1 MTEDLLQLSQE
12 LSRRGEPFA
21 LATVVWRRAPSSAQ
35 PGNQAIV
42 TAAGKVRGWL
52 SGACAESV
60 VIREAR
66 KALETGE
73 PHLVLLGSPEE
84 LAARTN
90 DGISLVPMQCQSEGA
105 IELFVQPVL
114 PKPHL
119 VMIGRTPMVSTL
131 TSLAKTLG
139 WRTVVVDDRGDPD
152 AHPDAGLVV
161 TTLDLEAAG
170 VGENSLV
177 VVATQGQYDELA
189 VDKALGTK
197 AAFIGL
203 IASRKRAQAVL
214 DWLRDV
220 DYTEEALARVK
231 APAGLDLGS
240 LKHEEIAVGVL
251 AELVQFNAARQPA
264 LAAFPPDPAPD
275 PARAPEPRVSTAAA
289 SPAAPDRDATGAPAS
304 ASAQADAP
312 GDAIDPVCDML
323 VDIASARFVSEHE
336 GQTYYFCCPACKKK
350 FEADPARYL
359 TPVTA

>member
-1 MTEDLLQLSQE
+1 MTEDLLQLRQD

-52 SGACAESV
+52 SGACADSV

-66 KALETGE
+66 KAMETGE
-73 PHLVLLGSPEE
+73 AQLVLLGSPDE
-84 LAARTN
+84 LAARAN

-105 IELFVQPVL
+105 IELFVEPVL

-119 VMIGRTPMVSTL
+119 VLIGRTPMVKTL
-131 TSLAKTLG
+131 TGLAKTLG
-139 WRTVVVDDRGDPD
+139 WRTVVVDDRGDPE
-152 AHPDAGLVV
+152 AHPQADHVV

-203 IASRKRAQAVL
+203 IASRKRSKGVM

-220 DYTEEALARVK
+220 DYTEEMLARVK

-251 AELVQFNAARQPA
+251 AELVQFNAARKPS
-264 LAAFPPDPAPD
+264 
-275 PARAPEPRVSTAAA
+275 VVAA
-289 SPAAPDRDATGAPAS
+289 SSPSSSSEAARNEATETPTAPVPS
-304 ASAQADAP
+304 AGDSP
-312 GDAIDPVCDML
+312 GDAVDPVCDML
-323 VDIASARFVSEHE
+323 VDIVTARFVSEHE

-350 FEADPARYL
+350 FEAEPAKYL
-359 TPVTA
+359 TPATA

>member
-1 MTEDLLQLSQE
+1 MTEDLVQLSQD

-73 PHLVLLGSPEE
+73 PQLVLLGSPEE
-84 LAARTN
+84 LEARAN

-119 VMIGRTPMVSTL
+119 VMIGRTPMVGTL
-131 TSLAKTLG
+131 TSLAKALG

-152 AHPDAGLVV
+152 SHPDAGLVV

-251 AELVQFNAARQPA
+251 AELVQFNSARQPTVP
-264 LAAFPPDPAPD
+264 AAAAEPGRD
-275 PARAPEPRVSTAAA
+275 PARAPEPQASTATG
-289 SPAAPDRDATGAPAS
+289 SPAAPDRS
-304 ASAQADAP
+304 AP
-312 GDAIDPVCDML
+312 GVDHEGTPAAAPVDAIDPVCDML
-323 VDIASARFVSEHE
+323 VDVATARFVSEHE

>member
-1 MTEDLLQLSQE
+1 MTEDLLQLRQD

-52 SGACAESV
+52 SGACADSV
-60 VIREAR
+60 VVREAR
-66 KALETGE
+66 KAMETGE
-73 PHLVLLGSPEE
+73 AQLVLLGSPDE
-84 LAARTN
+84 LAARAN

-105 IELFVQPVL
+105 IELFVEPVL

-119 VMIGRTPMVSTL
+119 VLIGRTPMVRTL
-131 TSLAKTLG
+131 TALARTLG
-139 WRTVVVDDRGDPD
+139 WRTVVVDDRGDPE
-152 AHPDAGLVV
+152 AHPQADHVV

-170 VGENSLV
+170 VGENSLI

-203 IASRKRAQAVL
+203 IASRKRSKGVM

-220 DYTEEALARVK
+220 DYTDEMLARVK

-251 AELVQFNAARQPA
+251 AELVQFNAARKPSA
-264 LAAFPPDPAPD
+264 
-275 PARAPEPRVSTAAA
+275 VAA
-289 SPAAPDRDATGAPAS
+289 SSPQETSSDEASPSEAS
-304 ASAQADAP
+304 ASEATESPISPDPGLGDSPADAV
-312 GDAIDPVCDML
+312 DPVCDML
-323 VDIASARFVSEHE
+323 VDVATARFVSEHE

-350 FEADPARYL
+350 FEAEPAKYL
-359 TPVTA
+359 APATA

>member
-1 MTEDLLQLSQE
+1 MTEDLMQLSQD
-12 LSRRGEPFA
+12 LSRRGEAFA

-66 KALETGE
+66 RALETGE
-73 PHLVLLGSPEE
+73 PQLVLLGSPEE
-84 LAARTN
+84 LEARAN

-119 VMIGRTPMVSTL
+119 VMIGRTPMVGTL

-139 WRTVVVDDRGDPD
+139 WRTVVVDDRGDPES
-152 AHPDAGLVV
+152 HPDAGLVV
-161 TTLDLEAAG
+161 TTLDLDAAG

-189 VDKALGTK
+189 VDKALGTN

-251 AELVQFNAARQPA
+251 AELVQFNAARQLAVPA
-264 LAAFPPDPAPD
+264 APAVPAAD
-275 PARAPEPRVSTAAA
+275 PARAPEPEA
-289 SPAAPDRDATGAPAS
+289 SPAAPDRSGSGAGHEEAPAS
-304 ASAQADAP
+304 VP
-312 GDAIDPVCDML
+312 VDAIDPVCDML
-323 VDIASARFVSEHE
+323 VDVATARFVSEHE

>member
-1 MTEDLLQLSQE
+1 MTEDLLELSQE

-52 SGACAESV
+52 SGACADSV

-66 KALETGE
+66 KALESGE
-73 PHLVLLGSPEE
+73 PQLVLLGSPEE
-84 LAARTN
+84 LAARAD

-170 VGENSLV
+170 VAENSLV

-251 AELVQFNAARQPA
+251 AELVQFNAARQPSVA
-264 LAAFPPDPAPD
+264 VSPPD
-275 PARAPEPRVSTAAA
+275 PARAPEPQVSTAAA
-289 SPAAPDRDATGAPAS
+289 DAPAAADRNAAGAPAA
-304 ASAQADAP
+304 ASAPADAP
-312 GDAIDPVCDML
+312 RDAIDPVCDML

>member
-1 MTEDLLQLSQE
+1 MMTEDLLQLRQD

-73 PHLVLLGSPEE
+73 PQLVLLGSPEE
-84 LAARTN
+84 LAARTD

-105 IELFVQPVL
+105 IELFVQPIL

-131 TSLAKTLG
+131 AALAKTLG
-139 WRTVVVDDRGDPD
+139 WRTVVVDDRGDPE
-152 AHPDAGLVV
+152 AHPNADLVV
-161 TTLDLEAAG
+161 TLDLEAAG
-170 VGENSLV
+170 IGESSLV

-189 VDKALGTK
+189 VDKALGTT
-197 AAFIGL
+197 AAYIGL

-251 AELVQFNAARQPA
+251 AELVQFNAARQPSVA
-264 LAAFPPDPAPD
+264 VSPPD
-275 PARAPEPRVSTAAA
+275 PARAPEPQVST
-289 SPAAPDRDATGAPAS
+289 T
-304 ASAQADAP
+304 
-312 GDAIDPVCDML
+312 
-323 VDIASARFVSEHE
+323 
-336 GQTYYFCCPACKKK
+336 
-350 FEADPARYL
+350 
-359 TPVTA
+359 

>member
-1 MTEDLLQLSQE
+1 MTEDLVQLSQD

-73 PHLVLLGSPEE
+73 PQLVLLGSPEE
-84 LAARTN
+84 LEARAN

-105 IELFVQPVL
+105 IELFVQPFL

-119 VMIGRTPMVSTL
+119 VMIGRTPMVGTL
-131 TSLAKTLG
+131 TSLAKALG
-139 WRTVVVDDRGDPD
+139 WRTVVVDDRGDAD
-152 AHPDAGLVV
+152 SHPDAGLVV

-251 AELVQFNAARQPA
+251 AELVQFNAARQPTVP
-264 LAAFPPDPAPD
+264 AAGAEPAPD
-275 PARAPEPRVSTAAA
+275 PARAPEPQASTATG
-289 SPAAPDRDATGAPAS
+289 SPAAPDGS
-304 ASAQADAP
+304 AP
-312 GDAIDPVCDML
+312 GVDHEGTPAAAPVDAIDPVCDML
-323 VDIASARFVSEHE
+323 VDVATARFVSEHE

>member
-1 MTEDLLQLSQE
+1 MTEDLLQLRQD

-52 SGACAESV
+52 SGACADSV

-66 KALETGE
+66 KAMETGE
-73 PHLVLLGSPEE
+73 AQLVLLGSPEE
-84 LAARTN
+84 LAARAN

-105 IELFVQPVL
+105 IELFVEPVL

-119 VMIGRTPMVSTL
+119 VLIGRTPMVRTL
-131 TSLAKTLG
+131 TALAKTLG
-139 WRTVVVDDRGDPD
+139 WRTVVVDDRGDPE
-152 AHPDAGLVV
+152 AHPQADHVI
-161 TTLDLEAAG
+161 TTLDLAAAG
-170 VGENSLV
+170 VGENSLI

-189 VDKALGTK
+189 VDKALGTN

-203 IASRKRAQAVL
+203 IASRKRSKAVM

-220 DYTEEALARVK
+220 DYTDEMLARVK

-251 AELVQFNAARQPA
+251 AELVQFNAARKPSVTA
-264 LAAFPPDPAPD
+264 SPEGTPTF
-275 PARAPEPRVSTAAA
+275 PEPQASVASTAQVPEAQP
-289 SPAAPDRDATGAPAS
+289 SAAPGVVAVAADGP
-304 ASAQADAP
+304 ADAV
-312 GDAIDPVCDML
+312 DPVCDML
-323 VDIASARFVSEHE
+323 VDIATAHFVSEHE

-350 FEADPARYL
+350 FEADPAKYL
-359 TPVTA
+359 TPATA

>member
-1 MTEDLLQLSQE
+1 MTEDLLQLRQD

-73 PHLVLLGSPEE
+73 PQLVLLGSPEE
-84 LAARTN
+84 LEARAN

-119 VMIGRTPMVSTL
+119 VMIGRTPMVGTL

-152 AHPDAGLVV
+152 SHPDAGLVV

-170 VGENSLV
+170 VDENSLV

-197 AAFIGL
+197 AAYIGL
-203 IASRKRAQAVL
+203 VASRKRAGAVM

-220 DYTEEALARVK
+220 EYTDEMLARVK

-251 AELVQFNAARQPA
+251 AELVQFSAARKPS
-264 LAAFPPDPAPD
+264 L
-275 PARAPEPRVSTAAA
+275 AA
-289 SPAAPDRDATGAPAS
+289 SPPSQAAEASTSQDSEAAPTSAAAEDVATP
-304 ASAQADAP
+304 DAP
-312 GDAIDPVCDML
+312 VDAVDPVCDML
-323 VDIASARFVSEHE
+323 VDVATARFVSEHE

>member
-1 MTEDLLQLSQE
+1 MTEDLLQLRQD

-52 SGACAESV
+52 SGACADSV
-60 VIREAR
+60 VVREAR
-66 KALETGE
+66 KAMETGE
-73 PHLVLLGSPEE
+73 AQLVLLGSPEE
-84 LAARTN
+84 LAARAN

-105 IELFVQPVL
+105 IELFVEPVL

-119 VMIGRTPMVSTL
+119 VLIGRTPMVRTL
-131 TSLAKTLG
+131 TALAKTLG
-139 WRTVVVDDRGDPD
+139 WRTVVVDDRGDPE
-152 AHPDAGLVV
+152 AHPQADHVV

-203 IASRKRAQAVL
+203 IASRKRSKGVL

-220 DYTEEALARVK
+220 DYSEEMLARVK

-251 AELVQFNAARQPA
+251 AELVQFNAARKPSA
-264 LAAFPPDPAPD
+264 LAASSPQETSSDEASPSEASTSKAAETPISPDPGPGD
-275 PARAPEPRVSTAAA
+275 
-289 SPAAPDRDATGAPAS
+289 SPA
-304 ASAQADAP
+304 
-312 GDAIDPVCDML
+312 DAIDPVCDML
-323 VDIASARFVSEHE
+323 VDIATARFVSEHE

-350 FEADPARYL
+350 FEAEPSKYL
-359 TPVTA
+359 TPATA

>member
-1 MTEDLLQLSQE
+1 LLLRQV

-60 VIREAR
+60 IIREAR
-66 KALETGE
+66 KAMETGE
-73 PHLVLLGSPEE
+73 AQVVLLGSPEE
-84 LAARTN
+84 LAARAD

-119 VMIGRTPMVSTL
+119 VLIGRTPMVGTL

-139 WRTVVVDDRGDPD
+139 WRTVVVDDRGDPE
-152 AHPDAGLVV
+152 AHPDADRVV
-161 TTLDLEAAG
+161 TTLDLDAAM
-170 VGENSLV
+170 VNENSLV

-189 VDKALGTK
+189 VDKALGTR
-197 AAFIGL
+197 AAYIGL
-203 IASRKRAQAVL
+203 IASRKRAKAVL

-220 DYTEEALARVK
+220 DYSEEMLARVK

-251 AELVQFNAARQPA
+251 AELVQFTAARKPS
-264 LAAFPPDPAPD
+264 L
-275 PARAPEPRVSTAAA
+275 VA
-289 SPAAPDRDATGAPAS
+289 SPLPEATTSAAPLSTTPAS
-304 ASAQADAP
+304 ATPATASLPIAGDVAVAPDGPVDAV
-312 GDAIDPVCDML
+312 DPVCDML
-323 VDIASARFVSEHE
+323 VDIATARFVTEHE

-350 FEADPARYL
+350 FEAEPAKYL
-359 TPVTA
+359 THATA

>member
-1 MTEDLLQLSQE
+1 MTEDLLQLRQD

-73 PHLVLLGSPEE
+73 PQLVLLGSPEE
-84 LAARTN
+84 LEARAN

-119 VMIGRTPMVSTL
+119 VMIGRTPMVGTL

-152 AHPDAGLVV
+152 SHPDAGLVV

-170 VGENSLV
+170 VDENSLV

-197 AAFIGL
+197 AAYIGL
-203 IASRKRAQAVL
+203 VASRKRAGAVM

-220 DYTEEALARVK
+220 EYTDEMLARVK

-251 AELVQFNAARQPA
+251 AELVEFNAARKPS
-264 LAAFPPDPAPD
+264 L
-275 PARAPEPRVSTAAA
+275 AA
-289 SPAAPDRDATGAPAS
+289 SPPSQAAEASTSQDLGAAPPSSAAEDVATP
-304 ASAQADAP
+304 DAP
-312 GDAIDPVCDML
+312 VDAVDPVCDML
-323 VDIASARFVSEHE
+323 VDVATARFVSEHE

>member
-1 MTEDLLQLSQE
+1 
-12 LSRRGEPFA
+12 
-21 LATVVWRRAPSSAQ
+21 
-35 PGNQAIV
+35 
-42 TAAGKVRGWL
+42 
-52 SGACAESV
+52 
-60 VIREAR
+60 
-66 KALETGE
+66 
-73 PHLVLLGSPEE
+73 
-84 LAARTN
+84 
-90 DGISLVPMQCQSEGA
+90 
-105 IELFVQPVL
+105 
-114 PKPHL
+114 
-119 VMIGRTPMVSTL
+119 MIGRTPMVGTL
-131 TSLAKTLG
+131 TSLAKALG

-152 AHPDAGLVV
+152 SHPDAGLVV

-170 VGENSLV
+170 VGENSLI
-177 VVATQGQYDELA
+177 VVATQGQYDELG

-251 AELVQFNAARQPA
+251 AELVQFNAARQPTVP
-264 LAAFPPDPAPD
+264 AAAAEPAPD
-275 PARAPEPRVSTAAA
+275 PARAPEPQASTATG
-289 SPAAPDRDATGAPAS
+289 SPAAPDGS
-304 ASAQADAP
+304 AP
-312 GDAIDPVCDML
+312 GVDHEGTPAAPVDAIDPVCDML
-323 VDIASARFVSEHE
+323 VDVATARFVSEHE

>member
-1 MTEDLLQLSQE
+1 MSEDLLQLRQD

-52 SGACAESV
+52 SGACAEAV

-66 KALETGE
+66 KAMETGE
-73 PHLVLLGSPEE
+73 AQVVLLGSPEE
-84 LAARTN
+84 LAARAN

-114 PKPHL
+114 PTPHL
-119 VMIGRTPMVSTL
+119 VVIGRTPMVGTL
-131 TSLAKTLG
+131 TALARTLG
-139 WRTVVVDDRGDPD
+139 WRVVVVDDRGDPE
-152 AHPDAGLVV
+152 AHPNADRVV
-161 TTLDLEAAG
+161 TTLDLEQAG
-170 VGENSLV
+170 VGENSLI

-189 VDKALGTK
+189 VDKALGTN

-203 IASRKRAQAVL
+203 IASRKRAKSVM
-214 DWLRDV
+214 DWLADV
-220 DYTEEALARVK
+220 DYTEAALARVK

-251 AELVQFNAARQPA
+251 AELVQFTAARRPS
-264 LAAFPPDPAPD
+264 LAAPAEPSPPVAATAGPPAPVSD
-275 PARAPEPRVSTAAA
+275 AMPAGPEGPV
-289 SPAAPDRDATGAPAS
+289 
-304 ASAQADAP
+304 
-312 GDAIDPVCDML
+312 DAIDPVCEML

-336 GQTYYFCCPACKKK
+336 GRTYYFCCPACKKK

-359 TPVTA
+359 TPATA

>member
-1 MTEDLLQLSQE
+1 MTEDLLELSQE

-84 LAARTN
+84 LAARAN
-90 DGISLVPMQCQSEGA
+90 D
-105 IELFVQPVL
+105 LFVQPVL

-152 AHPDAGLVV
+152 A
-161 TTLDLEAAG
+161 
-170 VGENSLV
+170 
-177 VVATQGQYDELA
+177 
-189 VDKALGTK
+189 
-197 AAFIGL
+197 
-203 IASRKRAQAVL
+203 
-214 DWLRDV
+214 
-220 DYTEEALARVK
+220 
-231 APAGLDLGS
+231 
-240 LKHEEIAVGVL
+240 
-251 AELVQFNAARQPA
+251 
-264 LAAFPPDPAPD
+264 
-275 PARAPEPRVSTAAA
+275 
-289 SPAAPDRDATGAPAS
+289 
-304 ASAQADAP
+304 
-312 GDAIDPVCDML
+312 
-323 VDIASARFVSEHE
+323 
-336 GQTYYFCCPACKKK
+336 
-350 FEADPARYL
+350 
-359 TPVTA
+359 

>member
-1 MTEDLLQLSQE
+1 MTEDLLQLRQD

-66 KALETGE
+66 KALATGE
-73 PHLVLLGSPEE
+73 PQLVLLGSPEE
-84 LAARTN
+84 LEARAN

-119 VMIGRTPMVSTL
+119 VMIGRTPMVGTL

-152 AHPDAGLVV
+152 SHPDAGLVV

-197 AAFIGL
+197 AAYIGL
-203 IASRKRAQAVL
+203 VASRKRAGAVM

-220 DYTEEALARVK
+220 EYADEMLARVK

-251 AELVQFNAARQPA
+251 AELVQFNAARKSS
-264 LAAFPPDPAPD
+264 L
-275 PARAPEPRVSTAAA
+275 AA
-289 SPAAPDRDATGAPAS
+289 SPPPQAAKASTPQDLGAAPTSSAAEDVATP
-304 ASAQADAP
+304 DAP
-312 GDAIDPVCDML
+312 VDAVDPVCDML
-323 VDIASARFVSEHE
+323 VDVATARFVSEHE

>member
-1 MTEDLLQLSQE
+1 MTEDLLKLRQD

-42 TAAGKVRGWL
+42 TAAGKVLGWL
-52 SGACAESV
+52 SGACADSV

-66 KALETGE
+66 RAMETGE
-73 PHLVLLGSPEE
+73 AQLVLLGSPDE
-84 LAARTN
+84 LAARAN

-105 IELFVQPVL
+105 IELFVEPVL

-119 VMIGRTPMVSTL
+119 VLIGRTPMVGTL

-139 WRTVVVDDRGDPD
+139 WRTVVVDDRGDPE
-152 AHPDAGLVV
+152 AHPAADTVV
-161 TTLDLEAAG
+161 TTLDLELAG

-203 IASRKRAQAVL
+203 IASRKRSKAVM

-220 DYTEEALARVK
+220 DYTDEALARVK

-251 AELVQFNAARQPA
+251 AELVQFNAARKPSVVAETVPQAPVQA
-264 LAAFPPDPAPD
+264 TSTTPEPAPAGD
-275 PARAPEPRVSTAAA
+275 SVPLVD
-289 SPAAPDRDATGAPAS
+289 SPVDAV
-304 ASAQADAP
+304 
-312 GDAIDPVCDML
+312 DPVCEML
-323 VDIASARFVSEHE
+323 VDVATARFVSEHE

-350 FEADPARYL
+350 FEADPAKYL
-359 TPVTA
+359 TPATA

>member
-1 MTEDLLQLSQE
+1 MTEDLVQLRQE
-12 LSRRGEPFA
+12 LSRRGEAFA

-52 SGACAESV
+52 SGACADSV

-66 KALETGE
+66 KALESGE
-73 PHLVLLGSPEE
+73 PQLVLLGSPEE
-84 LAARTN
+84 LAARAD

-251 AELVQFNAARQPA
+251 AELVQFNAARQPSVA
-264 LAAFPPDPAPD
+264 VSPPD
-275 PARAPEPRVSTAAA
+275 PARAPEPQVSTAAA
-289 SPAAPDRDATGAPAS
+289 DAPAAADRNAAGAPAA
-304 ASAQADAP
+304 ASAPADAP
-312 GDAIDPVCDML
+312 RDAIDPVCDML

>member
-1 MTEDLLQLSQE
+1 MTEDLLQLRQD

-52 SGACAESV
+52 SGACADSV
-60 VIREAR
+60 VVREAR
-66 KALETGE
+66 KAMETGE
-73 PHLVLLGSPEE
+73 AQLVLLGSPDE
-84 LAARTN
+84 LAARAN

-119 VMIGRTPMVSTL
+119 VLVGRTPMVGTL

-139 WRTVVVDDRGDPD
+139 WRTVVVDDRGDAG
-152 AHPDAGLVV
+152 AHPQADRVV
-161 TTLDLEAAG
+161 TTLDLGAAG

-189 VDKALGTK
+189 VDKALGTP

-203 IASRKRAQAVL
+203 IASRKRSRGVL

-220 DYTEEALARVK
+220 DYSEEMLARVK

-240 LKHEEIAVGVL
+240 LKHQEIAVGVL
-251 AELVQFNAARQPA
+251 AELVQFNAARKPS
-264 LAAFPPDPAPD
+264 
-275 PARAPEPRVSTAAA
+275 VVAA
-289 SPAAPDRDATGAPAS
+289 SSPSSSSEASSNEAARNEATETPTAPVPSAGDSPA
-304 ASAQADAP
+304 
-312 GDAIDPVCDML
+312 DAIDPVCDML
-323 VDIASARFVSEHE
+323 VDIATARFVSEHE

-350 FEADPARYL
+350 FEAEPAKYL
-359 TPVTA
+359 TPATA

>member
-1 MTEDLLQLSQE
+1 MMTEDLLQLRQD

-52 SGACAESV
+52 SGACADSV

-66 KALETGE
+66 KAMETGE
-73 PHLVLLGSPEE
+73 AQLVLLGSPDE
-84 LAARTN
+84 LAARAN

-105 IELFVQPVL
+105 IELFVEPVL

-119 VMIGRTPMVSTL
+119 VLIGRTPMVRTL
-131 TSLAKTLG
+131 TALAKTLG
-139 WRTVVVDDRGDPD
+139 WRTVVVDDRGDPE
-152 AHPDAGLVV
+152 AHPQADHVI
-161 TTLDLEAAG
+161 TTLDLAAAG
-170 VGENSLV
+170 VGESSLI

-189 VDKALGTK
+189 VDKALGTN

-203 IASRKRAQAVL
+203 IASRKRAKAVM

-220 DYTEEALARVK
+220 DYSDEMLARVK

-251 AELVQFNAARQPA
+251 AELVQFNAARKPSVTATPSPVPEAQPTEAEPSAIAQPA
-264 LAAFPPDPAPD
+264 AADGP
-275 PARAPEPRVSTAAA
+275 
-289 SPAAPDRDATGAPAS
+289 
-304 ASAQADAP
+304 ADAV
-312 GDAIDPVCDML
+312 DPVCDML

-350 FEADPARYL
+350 FEAEPAKYL
-359 TPVTA
+359 APATA

>member
-1 MTEDLLQLSQE
+1 MTEDLLQLRQD

-73 PHLVLLGSPEE
+73 PQLVLLGSPEE
-84 LAARTN
+84 LEARAN

-119 VMIGRTPMVSTL
+119 VMIGRTPMVGTL

-152 AHPDAGLVV
+152 SHPDAGLVV

-170 VGENSLV
+170 VDESSLV

-197 AAFIGL
+197 AAYIGL
-203 IASRKRAQAVL
+203 VASRKRAGAVM

-220 DYTEEALARVK
+220 EYADEMLARVK

-251 AELVQFNAARQPA
+251 AELVQFNAARKQS
-264 LAAFPPDPAPD
+264 L
-275 PARAPEPRVSTAAA
+275 AA
-289 SPAAPDRDATGAPAS
+289 SPPPQAAEASTSQDSGGAAS
-304 ASAQADAP
+304 SSSAAEDVARPDAP
-312 GDAIDPVCDML
+312 VDAVDPVCDML
-323 VDIASARFVSEHE
+323 VDVATARFVSEHE